1 MILMGPHHEARDS
14 GVPYFQT
21 KPHDL
26 IQNFDRRKWMKI
38 ASRELARAVL
48 VFLWVPASCDVATL
62 ACGECTEFLWKRA
75 VFIAFPPEY
84 WARLQELILIDAR
97 VETHVAVNI

>member
-26 IQNFDRRKWMKI
+26 IQNFDRRKWRKI

-48 VFLWVPASCDVATL
+48 VFL
-62 ACGECTEFLWKRA
+62 
-75 VFIAFPPEY
+75 
-84 WARLQELILIDAR
+84 
-97 VETHVAVNI
+97 